1 MNEKEGPIEEERKSM
16 KGQRDPLNDS
26 QISSG
31 RGRLP
36 SMHLSA
42 LQLQVMKSSKEY
54 QEMLM
59 QSNSLKIFDLRKEE
73 DYYQDAEEVDM
84 GKCEE
89 DADEGGDGMIFDK

>member
-1 MNEKEGPIEEERKSM
+1 MR
-16 KGQRDPLNDS
+16 GQRDALNDS

-31 RGRLP
+31 RGHLP

-42 LQLQVMKSSKEY
+42 LQLQVMKGSKEY

-84 GKCEE
+84 GKDDE
-89 DADEGGDGMIFDK
+89 DEGDGMIFNK

>member
-1 MNEKEGPIEEERKSM
+1 
-16 KGQRDPLNDS
+16 
-26 QISSG
+26 
-31 RGRLP
+31 
-36 SMHLSA
+36 MHLSA

-84 GKCEE
+84 GKCDE
-89 DADEGGDGMIFDK
+89 DGGDGMIFDK

>member
-1 MNEKEGPIEEERKSM
+1 MVS
-16 KGQRDPLNDS
+16 QRDALNDS

-42 LQLQVMKSSKEY
+42 LQLQIMKSSKEH

-59 QSNSLKIFDLRKEE
+59 HSKSLKIFDLRVEE

-84 GKCEE
+84 GKCEN
-89 DADEGGDGMIFDK
+89 DADEGKDGMIFDR

>member
-1 MNEKEGPIEEERKSM
+1 
-16 KGQRDPLNDS
+16 
-26 QISSG
+26 
-31 RGRLP
+31 
-36 SMHLSA
+36 MHLSA

-89 DADEGGDGMIFDK
+89 DAEEGGDGMIFDK